1 MRAWSV
7 LLMSVLANVS
17 SVACATP
24 WISTTELPGLRAA
37 TEEERA
43 GIAQLLGSGNILYDF
58 KDRDFLVHD
67 GDLHVPGHF
76 APSGRLL
83 VRGDLR
89 VDGVYEDD
97 HDLPYGIVAVLGD
110 MQAQHIYSFASLHVN
125 GDLQV
130 EGVIATVYN
139 DFTFKVGGA
148 LSAAGLI
155 VSDKDASYQPGEL
168 GFQLDD
174 RYRGA
179 EEMKPAH
186 KQRHENGLRRLRPE
200 FLASA
205 GFRDPVEK
213 GESAYWV
220 RVDEDG
226 LRRAM
231 HEGRPLLRDT
241 EAPAEL
247 PQWLEAAFDFE
258 ADDASLLALV
268 GKDPLVDQLMAAREV
283 LSPAVAEALARGGDP
298 IVLEWLAD
306 THPAIAQAHA
316 GDSLQAGMA
325 QRLAADP
332 NADQATLERI
342 ARSTDPEVRAALAK
356 RTDPPIALIR
366 LLAEDSEP
374 AVRHAVLVEG
384 FNVLALEP
392 EALAPLIASADRHLA
407 NALAHASL
415 SLEEVDALL
424 PRMDREGHIH
434 LAQSLWRQAL
444 DAQPARM
451 SAAQRVQLI
460 DRILSMPNMDGR
472 ARAYAF
478 VGLTGAQQAERI
490 ELLQQGDADDH
501 PLFRLAAPEFAD
513 WLLALAAEAGRAPV
527 RLGLNRGLSP
537 DRQRRVLELSLK
549 APEREGVEAL
559 ADLAANDTLDPE
571 VVIALMR
578 ESLRLGLSKHSD
590 LSDRLLNRRDLPK
603 PAIDA
608 LIARHGYV
616 EDVVLSLLSQA
627 HADADQVKTAVAA
640 WYSRGGIAS
649 EAASLAGLA
658 GEAYFRALAKAK
670 SPELREIAAVNHG
683 TPAELIA
690 ALLADEVPEVRH
702 AAGQQPSVTP
712 EQFAEL
718 VGTVDTWRDAW
729 DLPTLSP
736 DAWSAILAR
745 HEGIGARLKLRE
757 WAAVGELEALRR
769 TQP

>member
-17 SVACATP
+17 SVACAMP
-24 WISTTELPGLRAA
+24 WISTSELKGLRSA
-37 TEEERA
+37 TDEERA
-43 GIAQLLGSGNILYDF
+43 GIAQLLGSGNILYEFNDG
-58 KDRDFLVHD
+58 DFLVHD

-89 VDGVYEDD
+89 VDGVYDD
-97 HDLPYGIVAVLGD
+97 DRDLPYGIVAVLGD
-110 MQAQHIYSFASLHVN
+110 MQAQHIYSFASLHVK
-125 GDLQV
+125 GDLHV

-186 KQRHENGLRRLRPE
+186 RLRHENGLRRLRPE
-200 FLASA
+200 FLGSA
-205 GFRDPVEK
+205 GFRDPVDEY
-213 GESAYWV
+213 ETAYWV
-220 RVDEDG
+220 RIDEDG

-231 HEGRPLLRDT
+231 HEGRPVLRET

-268 GKDPLVDQLMAAREV
+268 GKDPLVDQLMAAREE
-283 LSPAVAEALARGGDP
+283 LSAVVAEALARGGDP

-306 THPAIAQAHA
+306 THPAIAEAHA

-332 NADQATLERI
+332 NADPATLERI
-342 ARSTDPEVRAALAK
+342 ARSPDPGVRAALAK
-356 RTDPPIALIR
+356 RTDPSVALIR
-366 LLAEDSEP
+366 LLAEDPEP
-374 AVRHAVLVEG
+374 AVRSAILIEG

-392 EALAPLIASADRHLA
+392 EALAPLIESADRQLA
-407 NALAHASL
+407 NALGHASL

-434 LAQSLWRQAL
+434 LARSLWRQSL
-444 DAQPARM
+444 GAQPARM
-451 SAAQRVQLI
+451 SAEQRVQLI
-460 DRILSMPNMDGR
+460 DRLLATPKMDGR

-478 VGLTGAQQAERI
+478 VALDGGQQAERI
-490 ELLQQGDADDH
+490 ELLKQGDADDH

-513 WLLALAAEAGRAPV
+513 WLLGLAAEAGRAPA
-527 RLGLNRGLSP
+527 RLGLNRGLPP
-537 DRQRRVLELSLK
+537 DRQRRLLELSLK
-549 APEREGVEAL
+549 APEAEGVEAL
-559 ADLAANDTLDPE
+559 ADLAANESLDPE
-571 VVIALMR
+571 VVITLMR
-578 ESLRLGLSKHSD
+578 EALRLGLNRHTD
-590 LSDRLLNRRDLPK
+590 LADRLLNRRNLPK

-627 HADADQVKTAVAA
+627 HADANQVKTAVAA
-640 WYSRGGIAS
+640 WYSRGNIAS
-649 EAASLAGLA
+649 EAASLAGLE

-683 TPAELIA
+683 TPAELIPE
-690 ALLADEVPEVRH
+690 LLADEVPEVRH
-702 AAGQQPSVTP
+702 AAGQQPSVTG

-718 VGTVDTWRDAW
+718 VGTVETWRDAW
-729 DLPTLSP
+729 DLPTLSA

-745 HEGIGARLKLRE
+745 HQGVGARLRLKE
-757 WAAVGELEALRR
+757 WAAIGELEARR
-769 TQP
+769 RAQP